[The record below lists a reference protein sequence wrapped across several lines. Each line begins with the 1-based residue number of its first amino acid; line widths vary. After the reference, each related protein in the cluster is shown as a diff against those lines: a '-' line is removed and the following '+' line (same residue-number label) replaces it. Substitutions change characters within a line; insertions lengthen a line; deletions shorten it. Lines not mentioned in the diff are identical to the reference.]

1 MTEYLRTGQAAKE
14 LGVSSHHIRRLCE
27 SGEIAAELTHG
38 QRPQAPS
45 TRFQEGLT
53 SCPLLM

>member
-1 MTEYLRTGQAAKE
+1 